1 MLFIGLVVVRRQA
14 GAEGY
19 FLAGRQLRW
28 PFIGASMFA
37 SNISAEHFVGLAGS
51 GFAIGMAIGGFE
63 WMAVYCIVPLVVL
76 FLPFYV
82 RNRIYTV
89 PEFLERRF
97 SPGVRLLFSGL
108 MVVLSVL
115 TKVSISL
122 WASSIVFSD
131 LLGWPRFWVIWGVG
145 LVTCLYTMKGGLRA
159 VVYTDALQ
167 TTVLLLAAVVLTVLG
182 LHAVG
187 GWSGLQAK
195 LPADMFSMVRPAT
208 DPDVPWPG
216 MFIGVFIL
224 GSFYWSMDQ
233 VLVQRAFAAKSLDEG
248 RKGAIFCAFLKLATP
263 FLLVLPGLVAKALHP
278 DLAEADHAFPKLLET
293 LMPTGLR
300 GLTVAGIAA
309 ALMGHI
315 SATYNSV
322 ATLVTRDFYLRFR
335 PEADAAR
342 QVRVGRIAVL
352 AVFVLGALWA
362 PVIGQFRSLWIYLQ
376 AVQAYLMMP
385 MAGVF
390 FLGVLWRRTN
400 ATGVFAC
407 VATALVVSPVLI
419 ADAQGHFLPSWR
431 TRSSSPGCTAPSSP
445 SCSAWRRWCWRASR
459 RRRLAE
465 PASPRPPS
473 PACGRSRR
481 TRSRSAAGAC
491 GTTGCGSAW
500 WWRSPPRSGT
510 RCGEA
515 GPGQPPGRAARAV
528 MDQSASKC
536 EQQDRRSR
544 RRPRRRCAPPGK
556 P

>member
-1 MLFIGLVVVRRQA
+1 MTLQPLDWLVVAAYLVAVLFIGLVVVRRQA

-131 LLGWPRFWVIWGVG
+131 ILGWPRFWVIWGVG

-167 TTVLLLAAVVLTVLG
+167 TAVLLLAAVVLTVLG
-182 LHAVG
+182 LQAVG

-216 MFIGVFIL
+216 MFVGVFVL

-278 DLAEADHAFPKLLET
+278 DLPQADHAFPKLLET

-335 PEADAAR
+335 PDAEPSR
-342 QVRVGRIAVL
+342 QVRVGRFAVL

-390 FLGVLWRRTN
+390 FVGVLWRRTN
-400 ATGVFAC
+400 TSGVLAC

-419 ADAQGHFLPSWR
+419 ADAQRHFLPFLAHPLFQPWLHRAFVAFLVGMAALVLGSLA
-431 TRSSSPGCTAPSSP
+431 TAPP
-445 SCSAWRRWCWRASR
+445 AED
-459 RRRLAE
+459 RLATTTL
-465 PASPRPPS
+465 S
-473 PACGRSRR
+473 GMRSLPKDPLEARGDGLR
-481 TRSRSAAGAC
+481 DYRLWLALVLAI
-491 GTTGCGSAW
+491 TTALW
-500 WWRSPPRSGT
+500 YAMR
-510 RCGEA
+510 
-515 GPGQPPGRAARAV
+515 
-528 MDQSASKC
+528 
-536 EQQDRRSR
+536 
-544 RRPRRRCAPPGK
+544 
-556 P
+556 

>member
-1 MLFIGLVVVRRQA
+1 MTLQPLDWLVVGAYLAAVLFIGLVVVRRQA

-131 LLGWPRFWVIWGVG
+131 ILGWPRFWVIWGVG

-167 TTVLLLAAVVLTVLG
+167 TTVLLLAALVLTALG
-182 LHAVG
+182 LDAVG

-216 MFIGVFIL
+216 MFIGVFVL

-248 RKGAIFCAFLKLATP
+248 RLGAIFCAFLKLGTP

-335 PEADAAR
+335 PEADAGR

-400 ATGVFAC
+400 AAGVFAC

-419 ADAQGHFLPSWR
+419 ADAQQHFLPFLAHPLLQPWLHRAFVAFLVGMAALVLVSLA
-431 TRSSSPGCTAPSSP
+431 TAPSPEAPLATTTLAGMRSQP
-445 SCSAWRRWCWRASR
+445 KDPLEARGRGLRDY
-459 RRRLAE
+459 RLWLGLVLAI
-465 PASPRPPS
+465 
-473 PACGRSRR
+473 
-481 TRSRSAAGAC
+481 
-491 GTTGCGSAW
+491 TTALW
-500 WWRSPPRSGT
+500 YAMR
-510 RCGEA
+510 
-515 GPGQPPGRAARAV
+515 
-528 MDQSASKC
+528 
-536 EQQDRRSR
+536 
-544 RRPRRRCAPPGK
+544 
-556 P
+556 